1 MTYHVQFPGLGLEFT
16 LDRVAFTVF
25 GMPIYWYGILI
36 ATGLALAI
44 VFAFSHA
51 RRFGIDSDR
60 MVDVILIGTVCAVI
74 GGRAFYVA
82 TAPFEYASFAEM
94 LDIRLGGVAIYGAVI
109 AAFLSGY
116 FACRWRKVPILPMF
130 DLAGMGFLLGQGIGR
145 WGNFV
150 NQEAFGTNTTLPW
163 GMYSEGTCN
172 YLSSVQETLA
182 AQGVAVDPSLPVH
195 PTFLYE
201 SIWCLLGFF
210 LLWAYMKRRKFHG
223 ELILMYVMW
232 YGAERFFVE
241 GLRTDSLMVGSFR
254 ISQVIAAVSVIAAL
268 CIWLALRKKYKDKPL
283 TVTYTALVKED
294 GRQVPYEFSWLSG
307 ETPPTDAEMKAE
319 IERRRAAR
327 AAEETAQA
335 EEKAPETEE
344 SGGASG
350 VPEQR
355 EAEADTQAAPEEEQ
369 AAPAQEA
376 AADAAEKD
384 SSMRSRRNNSSKNGN
399 GMRGNRRIKMAELI
413 SGKNTGSKTQGGGRG
428 RGGGAAGK
436 GRSCPAGRR
445 YRGENP
451 ASRTYVAG
459 RGEGL
464 RRMRGLLSDVIA
476 LPEETTEPRLEKIMA
491 LNADKTVHGVLV
503 QLPLPGHIREKRV
516 IDAISPDKDV
526 DGFTPVNVGR
536 MVIGGV
542 LSACT
547 PAGCIEVLKST
558 GVPIAGKDAV
568 VIGPQQHRGANPRR
582 CCSRPTTP
590 PSRCAIP
597 KPGDLKAKCAAAD
610 IIVAAIG
617 KAASSP
623 PIW

>member
-1 MTYHVQFPGLGLEFT
+1 MSFDVQFPGLGLEFT
-16 LDRVAFTVF
+16 INRVALSIGGFN
-25 GMPIYWYGILI
+25 IYWYGVIIAAGMVLAMLFAFRNADDFGINSDRLIDVILVGAVMAI
-36 ATGLALAI
+36 VCARIYYI
-44 VFAFSHA
+44 VFA
-51 RRFGIDSDR
+51 
-60 MVDVILIGTVCAVI
+60 
-74 GGRAFYVA
+74 
-82 TAPFEYASFAEM
+82 PFKYESIWQM
-94 LDIRLGGVAIYGAVI
+94 IDIRQGGIAIYGAVI
-109 AAFLSGY
+109 GAFVFGGLM
-116 FACRWRKVPILPMF
+116 AKIRRIPILPLF
-130 DLAGMGFLLGQGIGR
+130 DLVGICFLIGQGVGR

-150 NQEAFGTNTTLPW
+150 NQEAFGSNTTLPW

-335 EEKAPETEE
+335 AEKAPETEE

-350 VPEQR
+350 VREQR

-369 AAPAQEA
+369 AAPVQEA

-384 SSMRSRRNNSSKNGN
+384 GSD
-399 GMRGNRRIKMAELI
+399 AE
-413 SGKNTGSKTQGGGRG
+413 
-428 RGGGAAGK
+428 
-436 GRSCPAGRR
+436 
-445 YRGENP
+445 
-451 ASRTYVAG
+451 
-459 RGEGL
+459 
-464 RRMRGLLSDVIA
+464 
-476 LPEETTEPRLEKIMA
+476 
-491 LNADKTVHGVLV
+491 
-503 QLPLPGHIREKRV
+503 
-516 IDAISPDKDV
+516 
-526 DGFTPVNVGR
+526 
-536 MVIGGV
+536 
-542 LSACT
+542 
-547 PAGCIEVLKST
+547 
-558 GVPIAGKDAV
+558 
-568 VIGPQQHRGANPRR
+568 
-582 CCSRPTTP
+582 
-590 PSRCAIP
+590 P
-597 KPGDLKAKCAAAD
+597 KE
-610 IIVAAIG
+610 
-617 KAASSP
+617 
-623 PIW
+623 

>member
-210 LLWAYMKRRKFHG
+210 LVRR
-223 ELILMYVMW
+223 
-232 YGAERFFVE
+232 GA
-241 GLRTDSLMVGSFR
+241 L
-254 ISQVIAAVSVIAAL
+254 L
-268 CIWLALRKKYKDKPL
+268 CGGPAHRQP
-283 TVTYTALVKED
+283 D
-294 GRQVPYEFSWLSG
+294 GRQLPHQPG
-307 ETPPTDAEMKAE
+307 HC
-319 IERRRAAR
+319 
-327 AAEETAQA
+327 
-335 EEKAPETEE
+335 
-344 SGGASG
+344 GG
-350 VPEQR
+350 VR
-355 EAEADTQAAPEEEQ
+355 H
-369 AAPAQEA
+369 
-376 AADAAEKD
+376 
-384 SSMRSRRNNSSKNGN
+384 
-399 GMRGNRRIKMAELI
+399 RGPVHLA
-413 SGKNTGSKTQGGGRG
+413 
-428 RGGGAAGK
+428 GAAQKVQRQTAHRHLYGACK
-436 GRSCPAGRR
+436 GRRQAG
-445 YRGENP
+445 
-451 ASRTYVAG
+451 
-459 RGEGL
+459 
-464 RRMRGLLSDVIA
+464 
-476 LPEETTEPRLEKIMA
+476 
-491 LNADKTVHGVLV
+491 
-503 QLPLPGHIREKRV
+503 PL
-516 IDAISPDKDV
+516 
-526 DGFTPVNVGR
+526 
-536 MVIGGV
+536 
-542 LSACT
+542 
-547 PAGCIEVLKST
+547 
-558 GVPIAGKDAV
+558 
-568 VIGPQQHRGANPRR
+568 
-582 CCSRPTTP
+582 
-590 PSRCAIP
+590 
-597 KPGDLKAKCAAAD
+597 
-610 IIVAAIG
+610 
-617 KAASSP
+617 
-623 PIW
+623 

>member
-1 MTYHVQFPGLGLEFT
+1 MKETLLFPGLGLEFT

-254 ISQVIAAVSVIAAL
+254 IS
-268 CIWLALRKKYKDKPL
+268 
-283 TVTYTALVKED
+283 
-294 GRQVPYEFSWLSG
+294 
-307 ETPPTDAEMKAE
+307 
-319 IERRRAAR
+319 
-327 AAEETAQA
+327 
-335 EEKAPETEE
+335 
-344 SGGASG
+344 
-350 VPEQR
+350 
-355 EAEADTQAAPEEEQ
+355 
-369 AAPAQEA
+369 
-376 AADAAEKD
+376 
-384 SSMRSRRNNSSKNGN
+384 
-399 GMRGNRRIKMAELI
+399 
-413 SGKNTGSKTQGGGRG
+413 
-428 RGGGAAGK
+428 
-436 GRSCPAGRR
+436 
-445 YRGENP
+445 
-451 ASRTYVAG
+451 
-459 RGEGL
+459 
-464 RRMRGLLSDVIA
+464 
-476 LPEETTEPRLEKIMA
+476 
-491 LNADKTVHGVLV
+491 
-503 QLPLPGHIREKRV
+503 
-516 IDAISPDKDV
+516 
-526 DGFTPVNVGR
+526 
-536 MVIGGV
+536 
-542 LSACT
+542 
-547 PAGCIEVLKST
+547 
-558 GVPIAGKDAV
+558 
-568 VIGPQQHRGANPRR
+568 
-582 CCSRPTTP
+582 
-590 PSRCAIP
+590 
-597 KPGDLKAKCAAAD
+597 
-610 IIVAAIG
+610 
-617 KAASSP
+617 
-623 PIW
+623 